1 MCPLESGFYYMI
13 ACCCLLSETFL
24 PRSLLWC
31 WDLSM
36 HRDNRIRIRNLRNK
50 CRPLRW
56 CFYHKNKRALYS
68 IVRKVEI
75 VLENNWFG
83 PRSSTVSFTF
93 NPTNKIVASVISI
106 GSDYLAARGSRLIL
120 PCTALGDTPLQISW
134 FQDGRQLSD
143 WLNLNPSKLGGQIQ
157 QPWIQQPNKQQQE
170 MDETSAGLIHGWNF
184 YEKFFQKMA
193 SLSCWLFYMS
203 KKLDLIII

>member
-1 MCPLESGFYYMI
+1 MEQMS
-13 ACCCLLSETFL
+13 FL
-24 PRSLLWC
+24 TMMFL
-31 WDLSM
+31 
-36 HRDNRIRIRNLRNK
+36 
-50 CRPLRW
+50 
-56 CFYHKNKRALYS
+56 FRALYS

-143 WLNLNPSKLGGQIQ
+143 WLNLNPLKLGEQIQ

-170 MDETSAGLIHGWNF
+170 MDETGLIVAGLIQVLTNG
-184 YEKFFQKMA
+184 
-193 SLSCWLFYMS
+193 SLSIGRLSDSAGGNYTCRTRHE
-203 KKLDLIII
+203 